1 MKLVAGFVPSPLGE
15 PTQVV
20 ERRAYPDDRLGRRLG
35 QRRKYTQ
42 LRIAIKRESHG
53 NEYFHSDTNRD
64 AEVGGMVVGH
74 TRGWM
79 PGNQSFTVSV
89 TVFRHPGV

>member
-35 QRRKYTQ
+35 QRRKYTR
-42 LRIAIKRESHG
+42 LCIAIKRESQG
-53 NEYFHSDTNRD
+53 NEYFHSDTIRV

-74 TRGWM
+74 ARGWM
-79 PGNQSFTVSV
+79 PGNQRFTVSV
-89 TVFRHPGV
+89 TVLRHPDL